1 MSYNELK
8 QHGTLD
14 FPIQLYHID
23 KNHPKFEMASHWH
36 TSVEIIRI
44 LNGSLKII
52 LDNHEISA
60 KNGDVLFVNSETVHS
75 AFPSPDCVYECIVMN
90 MEMFLVEDA
99 GCRYFIESIM
109 NLEYRIDEY
118 FPYKDD
124 KFFRAVNNLFDS
136 MQQKSSGYKF
146 NIIGSIYQLIGIM
159 IDNHNYH
166 SSQSDAHI
174 LKDKNIPKLKKVLSY
189 MRSNYDSQ
197 ISLEDMAEVAGM
209 SSRYFCSFFK
219 KMTLKTPMEYLKTYR
234 IERAARKLLNSDM
247 NITEIAYSSGF
258 NDLSY
263 FIKTFKEIKGVTP
276 AAFRNS

>member
-36 TSVEIIRI
+36 TNVEIIRI
-44 LNGSLKII
+44 LNGSLKVI
-52 LDNHEISA
+52 LDNHELSA
-60 KNGDVLFVNSETVHS
+60 NSGEVIFVNSETVHS
-75 AFPSPDCVYECIVMN
+75 AFPSPDCVYECIVLN
-90 MEMFLVEDA
+90 LEMLLIEDA
-99 GCRYFIESIM
+99 GCRYFIESVM
-109 NLEYRIDEY
+109 NLEFRIDEY
-118 FPYKDD
+118 FSSENDA
-124 KFFRAVNNLFDS
+124 FTQAVGNLFEA
-136 MQQKSSGYKF
+136 MQKKSSGHKF
-146 NIIGSIYQLIGIM
+146 NIIGSLYQLIGII

-166 SSQSDAHI
+166 SSRADTHL
-174 LKDKNIPKLKKVLSY
+174 LKDKNIPKLKKVLSFI
-189 MRSNYDSQ
+189 RSNYDSQ

-247 NITEIAYSSGF
+247 NITEIAFSSGF